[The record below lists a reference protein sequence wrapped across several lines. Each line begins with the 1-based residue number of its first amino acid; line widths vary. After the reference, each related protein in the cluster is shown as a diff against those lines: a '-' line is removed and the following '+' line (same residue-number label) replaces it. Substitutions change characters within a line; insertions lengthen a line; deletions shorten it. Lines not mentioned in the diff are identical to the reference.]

1 MGGLYYR
8 KLDCNRKNFFNKKVL
23 EIYKKVYDK
32 PYDIDICDWIKAE
45 FKIKL
50 GNENKENKFWCSA
63 LVAYFYCKM
72 GYLNYVPW
80 TIVSPKE
87 FSYYEDNNSLNF
99 INCTVEPEKYINL

>member
-1 MGGLYYR
+1 
-8 KLDCNRKNFFNKKVL
+8 
-23 EIYKKVYDK
+23 
-32 PYDIDICDWIKAE
+32 
-45 FKIKL
+45 
-50 GNENKENKFWCSA
+50 
-63 LVAYFYCKM
+63 M